1 MVVIE
6 EICNS
11 INSSSQRYK
20 TNKLQQIHHLKF
32 TVVGLKLIFDL
43 FNVGNWNLGRKYKYS
58 MIGQNSHNKQ
68 KPIRLGM
75 IRTIAVDKISIKGIT
90 MS

>member
-11 INSSSQRYK
+11 INSASQRYK

-32 TVVGLKLIFDL
+32 TVLGLKLIFDL
-43 FNVGNWNLGRKYKYS
+43 FNVGNWNLSGKYKYA
-58 MIGQNSHNKQ
+58 MIGKIVDNSHSEAQIN
-68 KPIRLGM
+68 
-75 IRTIAVDKISIKGIT
+75 
-90 MS
+90 